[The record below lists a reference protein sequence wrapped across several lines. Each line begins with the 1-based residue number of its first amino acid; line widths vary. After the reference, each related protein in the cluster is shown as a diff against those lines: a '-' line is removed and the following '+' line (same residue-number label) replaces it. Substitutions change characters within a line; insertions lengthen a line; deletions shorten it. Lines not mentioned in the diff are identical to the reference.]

1 MNHKL
6 SALARRMNLTPE
18 KIPAPAPESGLGAQ
32 IEQLIAQAVEERV
45 SSALDERQQPAHI
58 QRLLDRQF
66 SKPSMPTDYR
76 ELPPVART
84 PAPKAVDMIFQRD
97 ELGRIA
103 LVDVGFMQWR
113 VQRNEVGQIVR
124 MVPADIA
131 PMPPAIEPPFLAK
144 ARQYRN
150 GEPR

>member
-1 MNHKL
+1 MNAKL
-6 SALARRMNLTPE
+6 AALARKLKMEESPT
-18 KIPAPAPESGLGAQ
+18 PAPTDCGDLACSIQQLVDQ
-32 IEQLIAQAVEERV
+32 RIEQAMTQHHEQMMPVRA
-45 SSALDERQQPAHI
+45 
-58 QRLLDRQF
+58 QRLLDRF
-66 SKPSMPTDYR
+66 DKPPMVTDYH

-84 PAPKAVDMIFQRD
+84 PAPKAVDIIFQRD

-103 LVDVGFMQWR
+103 LVDVGSCQWR
-113 VQRNEVGQIVR
+113 VQRNGLGQIVR

-144 ARQYRN
+144 ARQYQP

>member
-45 SSALDERQQPAHI
+45 SSALDERQQPAHV

-66 SKPSMPTDYR
+66 KPPMPTDYR
-76 ELPPVART
+76 ELPVT
-84 PAPKAVDMIFQRD
+84 PKTAPAKNQTMLIHRD
-97 ELGRIA
+97 AAGAIAWAECGGMKFKTVRDGTGRI
-103 LVDVGFMQWR
+103 
-113 VQRNEVGQIVR
+113 I
-124 MVPADIA
+124 
-131 PMPPAIEPPFLAK
+131 AIEPVDESPVLPALDVPYK
-144 ARQYRN
+144 ASAREYN
-150 GEPR
+150 PGTPR